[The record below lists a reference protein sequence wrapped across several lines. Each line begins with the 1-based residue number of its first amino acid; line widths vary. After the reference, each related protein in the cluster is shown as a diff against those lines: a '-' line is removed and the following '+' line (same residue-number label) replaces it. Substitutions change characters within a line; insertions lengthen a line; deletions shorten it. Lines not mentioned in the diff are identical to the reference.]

1 MKKQSFLR
9 KVLFGTL
16 PICFL
21 FGFYACSEESV
32 SEEID
37 NANTTNVDGS
47 GTESTNNETSVVFLL
62 IDEESIDNGN
72 EPNDFSETDVND
84 QLATIGLR
92 QQLRYFKEN
101 IGQTIDLFT
110 GQVGDEGWHAPTEIP
125 NSWISTGPTENGL
138 QNYLV
143 PGPGLGGG
151 DDDPEVLLDKIPNII
166 PLRATGLAML
176 KGRVVFAAV
185 YDSDISTNYSPITAN
200 LQGDNLGI
208 VAFEVL
214 DVKERTDGS
223 DSDLPRVTIQILD
236 SDALKDDVLFLFE
249 NPPVPESSSEPEDT
263 IPPASV
269 PAIVLKEAD

>member
-1 MKKQSFLR
+1 MKKHPFSR
-9 KVLFGTL
+9 KVLFWTL
-16 PICFL
+16 QICFL

-37 NANTTNVDGS
+37 NANATNVDGS
-47 GTESTNNETSVVFLL
+47 STGNINNETSIIFLL

-92 QQLRYFKEN
+92 QQLQYFKEN
-101 IGQTIDLFT
+101 VGQTIDLFT

-125 NSWISTGPTENGL
+125 NSWITAGPTENGL
-138 QNYLV
+138 QNYLE
-143 PGPGLGGG
+143 PGPGLGAG
-151 DDDPEVLLDKIPNII
+151 DDDPEVLLDQIPDVI

-176 KGRVVFAAV
+176 KGQVIFATV

-214 DVKERTDGS
+214 DVQERTDGS
-223 DSDLPRVTIQILD
+223 DSDLPKVTIQIM
-236 SDALKDDVLFLFE
+236 DADEVKNDALFLFE
-249 NPPVPESSSEPEDT
+249 NTPVPESSSEPEDT
-263 IPPASV
+263 VPPTSV
-269 PAIVLKEAD
+269 PEIALKKAD